1 MKKLLSLILSLALL
15 LSLTACGG
23 GNGGNGGGSANSPIT
38 SVVHPEFELTNG
50 FIEPVE
56 QMDKT
61 PEGFILQNRLESC
74 RQLHPDGGY

>member
-50 FIEPVE
+50 FILRNSFSHI
-56 QMDKT
+56 KT
-61 PEGFILQNRLESC
+61 SFLLICVSLLSTFCCQSL
-74 RQLHPDGGY
+74 